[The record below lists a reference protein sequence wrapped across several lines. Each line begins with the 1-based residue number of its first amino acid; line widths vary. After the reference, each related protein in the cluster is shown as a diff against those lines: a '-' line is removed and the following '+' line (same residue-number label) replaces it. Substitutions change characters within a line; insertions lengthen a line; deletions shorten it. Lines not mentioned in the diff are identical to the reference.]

1 MENLTVVH
9 SAVWR
14 TLKCRAQL
22 RQMIHTP
29 KADHILRPVE
39 ALNMPHTLQL
49 IHDHMEDF
57 KVKPRLSFFF
67 PLDMI

>member
-1 MENLTVVH
+1 
-9 SAVWR
+9 
-14 TLKCRAQL
+14 
-22 RQMIHTP
+22 MIHTP